1 MAEATNKRNSVTG
14 KVATPKPAPG
24 PASTPATANSSAP
37 QAMDSEVFST
47 ALGARIQV
55 KTIEPDSKSLE
66 GILFTADPILNLI
79 AINCTPAPPN
89 PSTSLSSQPGDYHI
103 IPVKHIASFQLLSL
117 PEGQDDQ
124 TSGDPWSIGNEN
136 VPPVTKL
143 DIRRM
148 RDREEKAVQKLKDE
162 EKKKGTGVSAEAQA
176 IFNALDRLYAGTR
189 WAEKSI
195 IVMESVRLDP
205 PYTPEDLKAP
215 KDKAGLLPHLRKVV
229 DGERRKIASR
239 AQGGGTPPVGQRK
252 GG

>member
-1 MAEATNKRNSVTG
+1 MLCG
-14 KVATPKPAPG
+14 
-24 PASTPATANSSAP
+24 
-37 QAMDSEVFST
+37 
-47 ALGARIQV
+47 RIKV

-66 GILFTADPILNLI
+66 GVLFTADPILNLI

-89 PSTSLSSQPGDYHI
+89 PTTSLSSQPGDYHI

-124 TSGDPWSIGNEN
+124 ASGDVWSVGNEN

-143 DIRRM
+143 DVRRM

-176 IFNALDRLYAGTR
+176 IFNALDRLYDWLNYYTSIALRRLTLVCRYAGTR

-195 IVMESVRLDP
+195 VVMESVRLDP

-239 AQGGGTPPVGQRK
+239 AQGGGTPPVGHRK